1 MDACPVGDRN
11 SIFSSSFAIIIIG
24 IVVVIIIGIIVVI
37 IIIIHVVFAPKAP
50 SNPNLFAIRL
60 YAAVF
65 FGWCSNALAKDVT
78 FIWSLR

>member
-24 IVVVIIIGIIVVI
+24 IVVII

-50 SNPNLFAIRL
+50 SNPNLFAIGL
-60 YAAVF
+60 YAAAF
-65 FGWCSNALAKDVT
+65 FGLCSNALAKDVT
-78 FIWSLR
+78 FMWSLR